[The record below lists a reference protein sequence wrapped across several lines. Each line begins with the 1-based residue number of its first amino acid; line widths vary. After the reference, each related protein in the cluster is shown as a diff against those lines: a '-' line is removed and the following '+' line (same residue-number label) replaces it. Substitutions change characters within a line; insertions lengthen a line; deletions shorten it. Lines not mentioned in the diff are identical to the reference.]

1 MTVPEL
7 SVGGQVR
14 PAARPLAGAATAVSR
29 RPDLVWGL
37 PGLVALV
44 SALAWSWRPGYWA
57 DEDATVSAV
66 TRSAGQL
73 FAMLGRTDAVHGVY
87 DALLLPWAHL
97 AGVSP
102 FALRL
107 PSALAVAA
115 TAAGTALIG
124 RRVTRSASA
133 GLAAGLVF
141 AVLPVVGGTGM
152 EARSTALG
160 AAAATW
166 STWALLRALDGN
178 GRRSRPWVGYAL
190 LSALACAV
198 HLYCVLLLVAHLVTL
213 TTTVATRRRAGGPPA
228 GDRAGAGVLARWSVA
243 AVVALAAAAPVASTG
258 WSQRSQIDWLGHT
271 TVRGLRSVPTSL
283 WFSGSLPVALVAWTL
298 AIAGLVAWGRRSG
311 TSRPVPGLLALALP
325 WAVLPPALTWLVSL
339 RELSPGAGWYAPR
352 YLFFALPAL
361 ALVAGYGVTA
371 LAARLPQGG
380 RRFGVIGLVVL
391 LALSGAGVQRELR
404 GPDGKGDD
412 VLAVARTIR
421 EHRQPGDAVLYR
433 PVSRR
438 LAAIG
443 DPSGF
448 AGLVDPGVGET
459 PVQDDGLAGTGVDE
473 ATLVQRLGTVDRVWL
488 VDRPGTEGAGPDV
501 TVTDRALVAA
511 HYRIASR
518 YHPGRSE
525 LLLFVRRG
533 SAAER

>member
-1 MTVPEL
+1 MTGPEL

-14 PAARPLAGAATAVSR
+14 PAARPLSDAATAVSR

-37 PGLVALV
+37 PGLVALA
-44 SALAWSWRPGYWA
+44 SALAWSWRPGYWT

-66 TRSAGQL
+66 TRSVGQL
-73 FAMLGRTDAVHGVY
+73 SALLGRADAVHSVY
-87 DALLLPWAHL
+87 YALLLPWAHL

-141 AVLPVVGGTGM
+141 AVLPVVAGTGM

-166 STWALLRALDGN
+166 STWALLRALDRG
-178 GRRSRPWVGYAL
+178 GSRTRPWVGYAL
-190 LSALACAV
+190 VSALACTV
-198 HLYCVLLLVAHLVTL
+198 HLYCVLLLAAHLVTL
-213 TTTVATRRRAGGPPA
+213 VATRGRAGGPA
-228 GDRAGAGVLARWSVA
+228 RDRAGAAVLARWSVA
-243 AVVALAAAAPVASTG
+243 AVVALAAAAPVAWTG

-271 TVRGLRSVPTSL
+271 TVRELPSVAESL
-283 WFSGSLPVALVAWTL
+283 WFSDSLPVALVAWTM
-298 AIAGLVAWGRRSG
+298 AVAGVVAWSRRSG
-311 TSRPVPGLLALALP
+311 TSRPVPGLYALALP

-339 RELSPGAGWYAPR
+339 REVPSGAAWYAPR
-352 YLFFALPAL
+352 YLFFALPAF

-371 LAARLPQGG
+371 LAARLPRGG
-380 RRFGVIGLVVL
+380 RRSGVVGLVVL
-391 LALSGAGVQRELR
+391 LALSGVGVQRELR
-404 GPDGKGDD
+404 GPDGKDDD
-412 VLAVARTIR
+412 VLAVARTIS

-433 PVSRR
+433 PITRR

-448 AGLVDPGVGET
+448 AGLVDLGLGKT
-459 PVQDDGLAGTGVDE
+459 PVQEDSLYGTGVDE
-473 ATLVQRLGTVDRVWL
+473 ATLVQRLGTVDRVWV
-488 VDRPGTEGAGPDV
+488 VDRPGTVKPGSDV
-501 TVTDRALVAA
+501 NVTNRALVAA
-511 HYRIASR
+511 HYRVASR